1 MSEERIREDGGQL
14 PQPPAGGSSLR
25 EGAGDGGLLPQSA
38 ARTAPS
44 GGGQDG
50 GAGIAPTRTLEQVT
64 EEIRYLDN
72 QAKRL
77 VLGHAIEIGRR
88 LEEAKA
94 MVPYGEWGNYIEKEL
109 SYSQSTANNF
119 MRIFDEYGAAQ
130 QSLFGPVADSQTLGN
145 LSYTKAL
152 KLLAVPRE
160 ERESFAQEVDA
171 EHLSTRELEAAIRE
185 RDEARKALQEA
196 RDELAETSEMLDKTL
211 DERNARGVIIREH
224 EESLAALEKELE
236 ELKNRPIDVAV
247 QQPDPETVEKLAE
260 KRAAELAKEA
270 RDEAEI
276 ERRAAASAQKAQAEA
291 EKKAKEDLQAAKD
304 KAKAEREKLEARLKE
319 AEGKIS
325 AAGEAD
331 RAEAEKLRD
340 EAEVLRKQLA
350 MSSQEITVFKLR
362 FSAWQEAH
370 KLMAEAFAAL
380 GDEETKEKM
389 RAAIRAQVK
398 AWGWTS

>member
-1 MSEERIREDGGQL
+1 MSEEIMAAEAGK
-14 PQPPAGGSSLR
+14 PA
-25 EGAGDGGLLPQSA
+25 
-38 ARTAPS
+38 
-44 GGGQDG
+44 
-50 GAGIAPTRTLEQVT
+50 RTLEQVT

-94 MVPYGEWGNYIEKEL
+94 LVPYGEWGNYIEKEL

-171 EHLSTRELEAAIRE
+171 EHISTRELEAAIRE
-185 RDEARKALQEA
+185 RDEAKKRAEDA
-196 RDELAETSEMLDKTL
+196 EAETKRAKAFEKDLLNTIGDAN
-211 DERNARGVIIREH
+211 DRADR
-224 EESLAALEKELE
+224 LAKELMAAKK
-236 ELKNRPIDVAV
+236 ELKEQKDRPIDVAV
-247 QQPDPETVEKLAE
+247 QQPDPDAVEKLA
-260 KRAAELAKEA
+260 AELANKAREELEQQAAKEVGA
-270 RDEAEI
+270 AE
-276 ERRAAASAQKAQAEA
+276 EKAAKAAEA
-291 EKKAKEDLQAAKD
+291 LKKAKE
-304 KAKAEREKLEARLKE
+304 KAKAEREKLEAKLKE
-319 AEGKIS
+319 AEGKIA

-331 RAEAEKLRD
+331 KAEAEKLRV
-340 EAEVLRKQLA
+340 EAEALRKQLA
-350 MSSQEITVFKLR
+350 MSSQEIVIFKLR
-362 FSAWQEAH
+362 FSAWQEAY
-370 KLMAEAFAAL
+370 KLMTEAFAAL
-380 GDEETKEKM
+380 PDEETKEKM

-398 AWGWTS
+398 AWGWAE

>member
-1 MSEERIREDGGQL
+1 MNEERVLTAVEGTGAQAPSVSFAD
-14 PQPPAGGSSLR
+14 SSLP
-25 EGAGDGGLLPQSA
+25 EGAIVKPA
-38 ARTAPS
+38 
-44 GGGQDG
+44 
-50 GAGIAPTRTLEQVT
+50 RTLEMVT

-94 MVPYGEWGNYIEKEL
+94 LVPYGEWGNYIEKEL

-130 QSLFGPVADSQTLGN
+130 QSLFGPVAESQALGN

-152 KLLAVPRE
+152 ALLAVPRE

-185 RDEARKALQEA
+185 RDEARKALEET
-196 RDELAETSEMLDKTL
+196 REELNETAEMLDKTL
-211 DERNARGVIIREH
+211 EERNARGVIIREH
-224 EESLAALEKELE
+224 EESLAAMEKELE

-247 QQPDPETVEKLAE
+247 QQPDPAEVEKLAE
-260 KRAAELAKEA
+260 KRAEELAREA

-291 EKKAKEDLQAAKD
+291 EAKAAEELKKAKE

-319 AEGKIS
+319 AEAKIS

-331 RAEAEKLRD
+331 KAEAEKLRA
-340 EAEVLRKQLA
+340 EAEGLRKQLA
-350 MSSQEITVFKLR
+350 MSSREITVFKLR
-362 FSAWQEAH
+362 FAAWQEAH
-370 KLMAEAFAAL
+370 KLMAEAFTAL
-380 GDEETKEKM
+380 DEETKEKM

-398 AWGWTS
+398 AWGWAS

>member
-1 MSEERIREDGGQL
+1 MTAAAGTGETS
-14 PQPPAGGSSLR
+14 PALR
-25 EGAGDGGLLPQSA
+25 ATSPEGEAKP
-38 ARTAPS
+38 ARTLAV
-44 GGGQDG
+44 
-50 GAGIAPTRTLEQVT
+50 VT

-94 MVPYGEWGNYIEKEL
+94 LVPYGEWGNYIEKEL

-130 QSLFGPVADSQTLGN
+130 QSLFGPVADSQALGN

-160 ERESFAQEVDA
+160 EREAFAEAVDA
-171 EHLSTRELEAAIRE
+171 EHISTRELEAAIRE

-196 RDELAETSEMLDKTL
+196 MEELDETAEMLDKTTA
-211 DERNARGVIIREH
+211 ERNARGVIIREH
-224 EESLAALEKELE
+224 EESLAAMEKELA
-236 ELKNRPIDVAV
+236 ELKARPVEVAV
-247 QQPDPETVEKLAE
+247 QEPDPEGIE
-260 KRAAELAKEA
+260 KRAQ
-270 RDEAEI
+270 EI
-276 ERRAAASAQKAQAEA
+276 AAGEA
-291 EKKAKEDLQAAKD
+291 EKFAAHEKQLKADAAAEKTALEEKLKKAQE
-304 KAKAEREKLEARLKE
+304 KAKAERETLEAKLKE
-319 AEGKIS
+319 AEAKIS

-331 RAEAEKLRD
+331 KAEAEKLRA
-340 EAEVLRKQLA
+340 EAEGLRKQLA

-370 KLMAEAFAAL
+370 KLIAEAFTAL
-380 GDEETKEKM
+380 PDEETREKM

-398 AWGWTS
+398 AWGLTDEA

>member
-1 MSEERIREDGGQL
+1 MSEEIMAAEAGK
-14 PQPPAGGSSLR
+14 PA
-25 EGAGDGGLLPQSA
+25 
-38 ARTAPS
+38 
-44 GGGQDG
+44 
-50 GAGIAPTRTLEQVT
+50 RTLEQVT

-94 MVPYGEWGNYIEKEL
+94 LVPYGEWGNYIEKEL

-171 EHLSTRELEAAIRE
+171 EHISTRELEAAIRE
-185 RDEARKALQEA
+185 RDEAKE
-196 RDELAETSEMLDKTL
+196 ELNETAEMLDKTL
-211 DERNARGVIIREH
+211 EERNARGVIIREH
-224 EESLAALEKELE
+224 EESLAAMEKELA
-236 ELKNRPIDVAV
+236 ELKSRPVEVAV
-247 QQPDPETVEKLAE
+247 QEPDPEEVRRKAE
-260 KRAAELAKEA
+260 AMAAELAKEA

-291 EKKAKEDLQAAKD
+291 EAKAAEDLKKAKE
-304 KAKAEREKLEARLKE
+304 KAKAEREKLEAQLKE
-319 AEGKIS
+319 AEAKIA

-331 RAEAEKLRD
+331 KAEAEKLRA
-340 EAEVLRKQLA
+340 EAEALRKQLA
-350 MSSQEITVFKLR
+350 MSSQEIVIFKLR

-380 GDEETKEKM
+380 PDEETKEKM

-398 AWGWTS
+398 AWGFGED

>member
-1 MSEERIREDGGQL
+1 MNEEILTAAAGTGETS
-14 PQPPAGGSSLR
+14 PALR
-25 EGAGDGGLLPQSA
+25 ATSPEGEAKPA
-38 ARTAPS
+38 
-44 GGGQDG
+44 
-50 GAGIAPTRTLEQVT
+50 RTLEQVT

-94 MVPYGEWGNYIEKEL
+94 LVPYGEWGNYIEKEL

-160 ERESFAQEVDA
+160 EREEFAEAVDA
-171 EHLSTRELEAAIRE
+171 EHISTRELEAAIRE
-185 RDEARKALQEA
+185 RDEARKALGEA
-196 RDELAETSEMLDKTL
+196 REELAETSEMLDKTL
-211 DERNARGVIIREH
+211 DEKNARGVIIREH
-224 EESLAALEKELE
+224 EESLAAMEKELA
-236 ELKNRPIDVAV
+236 ELKSRPVEVAV
-247 QQPDPETVEKLAE
+247 QEPDPEEIE
-260 KRAAELAKEA
+260 KRAQ
-270 RDEAEI
+270 EI
-276 ERRAAASAQKAQAEA
+276 AAGEA
-291 EKKAKEDLQAAKD
+291 EKFAAHEKQLKADAAAEKTALEEKLKKAQE
-304 KAKAEREKLEARLKE
+304 KAKAEREKLEAQLKE
-319 AEGKIS
+319 AEGKLA

-331 RAEAEKLRD
+331 KAEAEKLRA
-340 EAEVLRKQLA
+340 EAEALRKQLA
-350 MSSQEITVFKLR
+350 MSSREIVIFKLR

-380 GDEETKEKM
+380 PDEETKEKM

-398 AWGWTS
+398 AWRWGE